1 MNNIIFILLTITFLY
16 LIKCDITILGPQEF
30 SSQFNDNQIE
40 MTFDKI
46 GKSRYD
52 FYTRGELVLDSN
64 NPKMEACQTLSP
76 RIPQIG
82 VGNEFQENYK
92 IFIAKRGGCSFV
104 QKARFV
110 QRAGYSMLLIVN
122 NMETNIKD
130 VIMSDDGSGNDI
142 YIPIAMISLNDGD
155 KIINYLQKKKSNKIF
170 VEINFLKKSED
181 TKIIDLKIFIS
192 SSSLKAYELFNNL
205 SQYINQFE
213 GQINFIPIYVVHRA
227 PVYNPENPIRIL
239 NCFSLG
245 RYCYFPKDTTIIK
258 DGQSIMMDDLRQKCL
273 FDITKTSDNNINAYF
288 NYIKNFYTECLNKE
302 NLRFN
307 DNCSKNVLK
316 NLGLSIRNIDTCIA
330 NSFQVKD
337 LLSNSYI
344 DNENIIL
351 KDQYDELLKYKLV
364 TFPAVV
370 INNKPLEGIIK
381 ENKIIREICSLI
393 KKKPIFCSSMAR
405 FEDNR
410 RKKILVFGLIFLLI
424 IVNIIIFFI
433 FRKYIIERIDERI
446 ENGGLDLDSRIK
458 NVIGNYFSLNKIN
471 NDYTK
476 MKNNPSSAM
485 ELQNQKGKVVDIA
498 VEMT

>member
-1 MNNIIFILLTITFLY
+1 MNNIIFIPLIITFLY
-16 LIKCDITILGPQEF
+16 FIKCDITILGPKDF

-40 MTFDKI
+40 IVFDKI

-52 FYTRGELVLDSN
+52 FYTRGELVLDAN
-64 NPKMEACQTLSP
+64 NPNLEACQTLSP
-76 RIPQIG
+76 KIPEIG

-92 IFIAKRGGCSFV
+92 IFVAKRGGCSFV
-104 QKARFV
+104 QKARYV

-122 NMETNIKD
+122 NMETNIKN

-142 YIPIAMISLNDGD
+142 YIPIAMISLNDGE

-170 VEINFLKKSED
+170 VEINFLKKIED
-181 TKIIDLKIFIS
+181 VKTIDLKIFIS
-192 SSSLKAYELFNNL
+192 SSSLKAYELFNHL
-205 SQYINQFE
+205 AEIINKFE

-227 PVYNPENPIRIL
+227 PVFDPENPIRIM

-245 RYCYFPKDTTIIK
+245 KYCYFPKETTITK
-258 DGQSIMMDDLRQKCL
+258 DGQSIMMEDLRQKCL
-273 FDITKTSDNNINAYF
+273 YDITKKSDNKINAYF
-288 NYIKNFYTECLNKE
+288 NYINNFHIECLNKE
-302 NLRFN
+302 NPKFN

-316 NLGLSIRNIDTCIA
+316 NLGISIRDIDTCIA

-344 DNENIIL
+344 DNENLIL
-351 KDQYDELLKYKLV
+351 KDEYDELIKYKLT
-364 TFPAVV
+364 TFPGVV

-381 ENKIIREICSLI
+381 EHKIIKEICSLV
-393 KKKPIFCSSMAR
+393 KRKPAFCSFMAR
-405 FEDNR
+405 FENNR
-410 RKKILVFGLIFLLI
+410 RKKMLIFGLIILLI
-424 IVNIIIFFI
+424 IINIVIFLI

-446 ENGGLDLDSRIK
+446 ESGGLDLDSRIK

-476 MKNNPSSAM
+476 MKTNPSSAM